1 MTQSRG
7 ASVDLAY
14 LPWEN
19 DEIQRHPCFLLFYFY
34 QIFCSSSSQFFLFR
48 SSLLMIPQEL
58 LLDFLPSSASSL
70 PSWTPKTSYHSTD
83 SSTPMTF
90 WDEPCEWAY
99 DQWFLGSPMKN
110 LTTGWRR
117 AARWFRG
124 HQHHRLCSLCGI
136 VLFFQASLRTGV
148 TFFDIPHLFLM
159 ATIATAASSSLP
171 SELLIL
177 LLSRALL
184 SIHPSSSTPL
194 RASQALLSSRAP
206 Q

>member
-70 PSWTPKTSYHSTD
+70 PSWTPKPSYHSID
-83 SSTPMTF
+83 SSTPTTF
-90 WDEPCEWAY
+90 WDEPCQRAY
-99 DQWFLGSPMKN
+99 DQWFLGSPLKN
-110 LTTGWRR
+110 LTTGRWR

-124 HQHHRLCSLCGI
+124 HQHHRLCSLYSV

-148 TFFDIPHLFLM
+148 TFFDSLHLFLM
-159 ATIATAASSSLP
+159 ATSINSNDSSSG
-171 SELLIL
+171 
-177 LLSRALL
+177 RQQC
-184 SIHPSSSTPL
+184 
-194 RASQALLSSRAP
+194 RDQ
-206 Q
+206 